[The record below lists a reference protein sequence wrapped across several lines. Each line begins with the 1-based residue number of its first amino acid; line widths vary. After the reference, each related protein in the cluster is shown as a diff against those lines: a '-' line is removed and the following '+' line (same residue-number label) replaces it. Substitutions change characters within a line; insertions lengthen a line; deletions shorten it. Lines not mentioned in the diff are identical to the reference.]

1 MMRKILAAI
10 FILAGLAAMSVPLF
24 YHFYG
29 NQKTNELI
37 EQFEQNVEQEHQDD
51 GEKEEE
57 REAEAETT
65 DTKAPVSEEDAAL
78 LSSGDVIGLI
88 EIEVL
93 ELKYPVVEG
102 ADSKQLAYGIGHI
115 PDTAGIGSRGN
126 CVLAGHRG
134 SRYGTYFKYLNRLSA
149 GDTVKVMDKEG
160 NVYLYEVISW
170 EVVGP
175 YDNSVKAQGEET
187 ELTLLTCENSGTMRL
202 VYHCICK
209 EGEEHGR
216 KQQEVP
222 VWHGGGYSAG
232 MWSQANGTGQTDG
245 NGRRHTADQW
255 YPCLPATP

>member
-1 MMRKILAAI
+1 MRKILAAV
-10 FILAGLAAMSVPLF
+10 FITAGLAAMSVPLF

-29 NQKTNELI
+29 NHKTNELI
-37 EQFEQNVEQEHQDD
+37 GQFEQNMEQEHKED

-57 REAEAETT
+57 EERSEE
-65 DTKAPVSEEDAAL
+65 DTKAPISEEDAAL

-88 EIEVL
+88 EIEAL
-93 ELKYPVVEG
+93 ELKYPIVEG

-115 PDTAGIGSRGN
+115 PDTAAVGSIGN

-134 SRYGTYFKYLNRLSA
+134 SRYGTYFKYLNRLSE

-160 NVYLYEVISW
+160 NVYLYEVVSS

-202 VYHCICK
+202 IYHCVYK
-209 EGEEHGR
+209 ESE
-216 KQQEVP
+216 
-222 VWHGGGYSAG
+222 
-232 MWSQANGTGQTDG
+232 
-245 NGRRHTADQW
+245 
-255 YPCLPATP
+255 

>member
-1 MMRKILAAI
+1 MRKILAAI
-10 FILAGLAAMSVPLF
+10 FIVAGLAAISVPLF

-29 NQKTNELI
+29 NHKTNELI
-37 EQFEQNVEQEHQDD
+37 EQFEQNMEQEHKED

-57 REAEAETT
+57 KETEAE
-65 DTKAPVSEEDAAL
+65 DTKAPISEEDAAL

-88 EIEVL
+88 EIEAL
-93 ELKYPVVEG
+93 ELKYPIVEG

-115 PDTAGIGSRGN
+115 PGTAAIGSIGN

-160 NVYLYEVISW
+160 NVYLYEVVSW

-175 YDNSVKAQGEET
+175 YDNSVKAQGIET

-202 VYHCICK
+202 IYHCIYK
-209 EGEEHGR
+209 EGE
-216 KQQEVP
+216 
-222 VWHGGGYSAG
+222 
-232 MWSQANGTGQTDG
+232 
-245 NGRRHTADQW
+245 
-255 YPCLPATP
+255 

>member
-1 MMRKILAAI
+1 MRKILAAV
-10 FILAGLAAMSVPLF
+10 FITAGLAAMSVPLF

-29 NQKTNELI
+29 NHKTNELI
-37 EQFEQNVEQEHQDD
+37 GQFEQNMEQEHKED

-57 REAEAETT
+57 KERSAE
-65 DTKAPVSEEDAAL
+65 DTKAPISEEDAAL

-88 EIEVL
+88 EIEAL
-93 ELKYPVVEG
+93 ELKYPIVEG

-115 PDTAGIGSRGN
+115 PDTAAVGNKGN

-134 SRYGTYFKYLNRLSA
+134 SRYGTYFKYLNRLSE

-160 NVYLYEVISW
+160 NVYLYEVVSS

-202 VYHCICK
+202 IYHCVYK
-209 EGEEHGR
+209 ESE
-216 KQQEVP
+216 
-222 VWHGGGYSAG
+222 
-232 MWSQANGTGQTDG
+232 
-245 NGRRHTADQW
+245 
-255 YPCLPATP
+255 

>member
-1 MMRKILAAI
+1 MRKTIAVI
-10 FILAGLAAMSVPLF
+10 FITAGLAAMSVPLF

-29 NQKTNELI
+29 SHKTDGLI
-37 EQFEQNVEQEHQDD
+37 EQFEKSVEQEHKED

-57 REAEAETT
+57 RETETEAA
-65 DTKAPVSEEDAAL
+65 DTQAPVSEEDAAL

-88 EIEVL
+88 EIEAL
-93 ELKYPVVEG
+93 DLKYPIVEG

-115 PDTAGIGSRGN
+115 LDTAGIGSRGN

-209 EGEEHGR
+209 EGE
-216 KQQEVP
+216 
-222 VWHGGGYSAG
+222 
-232 MWSQANGTGQTDG
+232 
-245 NGRRHTADQW
+245 
-255 YPCLPATP
+255 

>member
-1 MMRKILAAI
+1 MRKILAAI
-10 FILAGLAAMSVPLF
+10 FIMAGLAAMSVPLF

-29 NQKTNELI
+29 KHKTNELI
-37 EQFEQNVEQEHQDD
+37 EQFEQNVEQEHKED

-57 REAEAETT
+57 KEAE
-65 DTKAPVSEEDAAL
+65 DTKAPISEEDAAL

-88 EIEVL
+88 EIEAL
-93 ELKYPVVEG
+93 ELEYPVVEG

-115 PDTAGIGSRGN
+115 PDTAAIGNIGN

-149 GDTVKVMDKEG
+149 GNPVKVMDKEG
-160 NVYLYEVISW
+160 NVYLYEVVSW

-202 VYHCICK
+202 IYHCIYK
-209 EGEEHGR
+209 EDE
-216 KQQEVP
+216 
-222 VWHGGGYSAG
+222 
-232 MWSQANGTGQTDG
+232 
-245 NGRRHTADQW
+245 
-255 YPCLPATP
+255 

>member
-1 MMRKILAAI
+1 MRKILAVI
-10 FILAGLAAMSVPLF
+10 FITAGLAAMSVPLF

-29 NQKTNELI
+29 NHKTNELI
-37 EQFEQNVEQEHQDD
+37 EQFEQNVEQENKED

-57 REAEAETT
+57 SENAAENA
-65 DTKAPVSEEDAAL
+65 KAAISKEDAAL

-88 EIEVL
+88 EIEAL
-93 ELKYPVVEG
+93 ELKYPIVEG

-115 PDTAGIGSRGN
+115 PDTAAIGSVGN

-149 GDTVKVMDKEG
+149 GNMVKITDKEG
-160 NVYLYEVISW
+160 NEYLYEVISW

-202 VYHCICK
+202 IYHCIAKK
-209 EGEEHGR
+209 E
-216 KQQEVP
+216 
-222 VWHGGGYSAG
+222 
-232 MWSQANGTGQTDG
+232 
-245 NGRRHTADQW
+245 AD
-255 YPCLPATP
+255 

>member
-1 MMRKILAAI
+1 MRKILAAI

-245 NGRRHTADQW
+245 NGRRHTADQRR
-255 YPCLPATP
+255 PCLPATP

>member
-1 MMRKILAAI
+1 MRKILAAV
-10 FILAGLAAMSVPLF
+10 FITAGLAAMSVPLF

-29 NQKTNELI
+29 NHKTNELI
-37 EQFEQNVEQEHQDD
+37 GQFEQNIEQEHKED

-57 REAEAETT
+57 EERSAE
-65 DTKAPVSEEDAAL
+65 DTKAPISEEDAAL

-88 EIEVL
+88 EIEAL
-93 ELKYPVVEG
+93 ELKYPIVEG

-115 PDTAGIGSRGN
+115 PDTAAVGSIGN

-134 SRYGTYFKYLNRLSA
+134 SRYGTYFKYLNRLSE

-160 NVYLYEVISW
+160 NVYLYEVVSS

-202 VYHCICK
+202 IYHCVYK
-209 EGEEHGR
+209 ESE
-216 KQQEVP
+216 
-222 VWHGGGYSAG
+222 
-232 MWSQANGTGQTDG
+232 
-245 NGRRHTADQW
+245 
-255 YPCLPATP
+255 

>member
-1 MMRKILAAI
+1 MRKILAAI
-10 FILAGLAAMSVPLF
+10 FIVAGLAAMSVPLF

-29 NQKTNELI
+29 NHKTNELI
-37 EQFEQNVEQEHQDD
+37 EQFEQNMEQEHKED

-57 REAEAETT
+57 KETEAE
-65 DTKAPVSEEDAAL
+65 DTKAPISEEDAAL

-93 ELKYPVVEG
+93 ELKYPIVEG

-115 PDTAGIGSRGN
+115 PDTAAIGSIGN

-160 NVYLYEVISW
+160 NVYLYEVVSW

-175 YDNSVKAQGEET
+175 YDNSVKAQGAET

-202 VYHCICK
+202 IYHCIYK
-209 EGEEHGR
+209 EGE
-216 KQQEVP
+216 
-222 VWHGGGYSAG
+222 
-232 MWSQANGTGQTDG
+232 
-245 NGRRHTADQW
+245 
-255 YPCLPATP
+255 

>member
-1 MMRKILAAI
+1 MRKILAAI
-10 FILAGLAAMSVPLF
+10 FIVAGLAAMSVPLF

-37 EQFEQNVEQEHQDD
+37 EQFEQNMEQEHKED

-57 REAEAETT
+57 KETE
-65 DTKAPVSEEDAAL
+65 DTKASISEEDAAL

-88 EIEVL
+88 EIEAL
-93 ELKYPVVEG
+93 ELKYPIVEG

-115 PDTAGIGSRGN
+115 LDTAGIGSRGN

-134 SRYGTYFKYLNRLSA
+134 SRYGTYFKYLGRLSA

-160 NVYLYEVISW
+160 NVYLYEVVSW

-175 YDNSVKAQGEET
+175 YDNSVKAQGIET

-202 VYHCICK
+202 IYHCIYK
-209 EGEEHGR
+209 EGE
-216 KQQEVP
+216 
-222 VWHGGGYSAG
+222 
-232 MWSQANGTGQTDG
+232 
-245 NGRRHTADQW
+245 
-255 YPCLPATP
+255 

>member
-1 MMRKILAAI
+1 MRKILAAV
-10 FILAGLAAMSVPLF
+10 FITAGLAAMSVPLF

-29 NQKTNELI
+29 NHKTNELI
-37 EQFEQNVEQEHQDD
+37 GQFEQNIEQEHKED

-57 REAEAETT
+57 KERSAE
-65 DTKAPVSEEDAAL
+65 DTKAPISEEDAAL

-88 EIEVL
+88 EIEAL
-93 ELKYPVVEG
+93 ELKYPIVEG

-115 PDTAGIGSRGN
+115 PDTAAIGSIGN

-134 SRYGTYFKYLNRLSA
+134 SRYGTYFKYLNRLSE

-160 NVYLYEVISW
+160 NVYLYEVVSS

-202 VYHCICK
+202 IYHCVYK
-209 EGEEHGR
+209 ESE
-216 KQQEVP
+216 
-222 VWHGGGYSAG
+222 
-232 MWSQANGTGQTDG
+232 
-245 NGRRHTADQW
+245 
-255 YPCLPATP
+255 

>member
-1 MMRKILAAI
+1 MRKILAAI
-10 FILAGLAAMSVPLF
+10 FIVAGLAAMSVPFF

-29 NQKTNELI
+29 NHKTNELI
-37 EQFEQNVEQEHQDD
+37 GQFEQNMEQEHKED

-57 REAEAETT
+57 KEMETE
-65 DTKAPVSEEDAAL
+65 DTKAPISEEDAAL

-88 EIEVL
+88 EIEAL

-115 PDTAGIGSRGN
+115 PDTAAIGSIGN

-149 GDTVKVMDKEG
+149 GDTVKVTDKEG
-160 NVYLYEVISW
+160 NMYLYEVVSW
-170 EVVGP
+170 EVVEP

-202 VYHCICK
+202 IYHCIYK
-209 EGEEHGR
+209 KGE
-216 KQQEVP
+216 
-222 VWHGGGYSAG
+222 
-232 MWSQANGTGQTDG
+232 
-245 NGRRHTADQW
+245 
-255 YPCLPATP
+255 

>member
-1 MMRKILAAI
+1 MRKILAAV
-10 FILAGLAAMSVPLF
+10 FITAGLAAMSVPLF

-29 NQKTNELI
+29 NHKTNELI
-37 EQFEQNVEQEHQDD
+37 EQFEQNIEQEHKED

-57 REAEAETT
+57 EERSEE
-65 DTKAPVSEEDAAL
+65 DTKAPISEEDAAL

-88 EIEVL
+88 EIEAL
-93 ELKYPVVEG
+93 ELKYPIVEG

-115 PDTAGIGSRGN
+115 PDTAAIGSIGN

-134 SRYGTYFKYLNRLSA
+134 SRYGTYFKYLNRLSE

-160 NVYLYEVISW
+160 NVYLYEVVSS

-202 VYHCICK
+202 IYHCVYK
-209 EGEEHGR
+209 ESE
-216 KQQEVP
+216 
-222 VWHGGGYSAG
+222 
-232 MWSQANGTGQTDG
+232 
-245 NGRRHTADQW
+245 
-255 YPCLPATP
+255 

>member
-1 MMRKILAAI
+1 MRKILAAI
-10 FILAGLAAMSVPLF
+10 FIVAGLVAMSVPLS

-57 REAEAETT
+57 RETETEAA

-115 PDTAGIGSRGN
+115 SGTAAVGSTGN

-134 SRYGTYFKYLNRLSA
+134 SRYGTYFKYLNRLA
-149 GDTVKVMDKEG
+149 EGDVVKITDKEG
-160 NVYLYEVISW
+160 NVHFYEVVSS

-175 YDNSVKAQGEET
+175 YDNFVKAQGDKT

-202 VYHCICK
+202 IYHCVYK
-209 EGEEHGR
+209 ESE
-216 KQQEVP
+216 
-222 VWHGGGYSAG
+222 
-232 MWSQANGTGQTDG
+232 
-245 NGRRHTADQW
+245 
-255 YPCLPATP
+255 